1 MLWWWQDLLQPA
13 NKSSRSKDSTNK
25 SAQFS
30 ILHNIKNLVWRRRRP
45 IPGTLSTKIQQ
56 TKWTDFCQ
64 HWRQKNCA
72 VAVRK
77 NPACNNKQCVMASNT
92 FIKLIIL
99 YFQEEKCLSNH
110 FPPKIHRRPAPTS
123 PKQSLKLTA
132 RMRITLSCEKFP
144 SQRPRQSANSA
155 SDLPR
160 LEVRFTTQTLS
171 VSYLLCLFYFQ
182 SSDSS
187 LKLGP
192 LYEFGYCV
200 AHLYCLMFR

>member
-1 MLWWWQDLLQPA
+1 MSTLAPKKLCSEK
-13 NKSSRSKDSTNK
+13 KSCM
-25 SAQFS
+25 QE
-30 ILHNIKNLVWRRRRP
+30 
-45 IPGTLSTKIQQ
+45 
-56 TKWTDFCQ
+56 
-64 HWRQKNCA
+64 
-72 VAVRK
+72 
-77 NPACNNKQCVMASNT
+77 QCVMVASNT

-110 FPPKIHRRPAPTS
+110 FPPKIHRRPAPTN

-144 SQRPRQSANSA
+144 SRRPRQSANSA

-171 VSYLLCLFYFQ
+171 VSYLLCLFHFQ

-200 AHLYCLMFR
+200 AHLYCLMFRQGCIITLSRSYNLCAVPDWTRTAQTTRASTGSWPRTS